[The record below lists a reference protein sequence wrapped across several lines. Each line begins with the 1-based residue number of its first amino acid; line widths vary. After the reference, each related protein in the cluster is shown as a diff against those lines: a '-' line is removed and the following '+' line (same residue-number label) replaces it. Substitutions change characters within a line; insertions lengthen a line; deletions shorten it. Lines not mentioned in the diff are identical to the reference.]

1 MNPIVLGTIA
11 GSRLNLNGDQGNLLA
26 LRRYLAAAGF
36 AVEFRSVAS
45 TEAALDCHFLMFGH
59 GSAAAMASLDETLA
73 AIDWKAVSA
82 GVPGLV
88 VGSAF
93 EWLAS
98 NQHVNEGISRTE
110 RDSEF
115 QVADLG
121 PLRVLG
127 YRNTDSG
134 LPNLAMNGNLIC
146 TMLHGPVLAKNPK
159 LLDRAARAAVAAAGK
174 DWPMPAPAP
183 LVQWVETLNRVCGS
197 IWELEAEEA
206 LEPAKA

>member
-11 GSRLNLNGDQGNLLA
+11 GSRLNLDGDQGNLLA
-26 LRRYLAAAGF
+26 LRRYLSAAGF
-36 AVEFRSVAS
+36 SVEFRSVAS
-45 TEAALDCHFLMFGH
+45 TAAALDCHFLLFGH
-59 GSAAAMASLDETLA
+59 GSVAAMASLDEMLA
-73 AIDWKAVSA
+73 AIDWAAVSA

-88 VGSAF
+88 VGSGF

-98 NQHVNEGISRTE
+98 HDHVNERISRTDRE
-110 RDSEF
+110 SEF

-174 DWPMPAPAP
+174 DWPMPSPEP
-183 LVQWVETLNRVCGS
+183 LTSWVETLNRVCAR
-197 IWELEAEEA
+197 IWELEAEEV
-206 LEPAKA
+206 LDPAKA